1 MTIRALP
8 WILLLCALAARA
20 EVTESETTT
29 TFGNITTY
37 RSGGGYERQP
47 GTGGYNDNYNRYRDR
62 PDGYDDQYNRPRS
75 RRGEQT
81 DSQLGSGKT
90 NARKKPLDTAPSRQQ
105 RLRSRSSRQRSESSQ
120 EILQRYETP
129 GITTPGMS
137 TGYRSPYDPAQYRDR
152 GSRAIRGREN
162 PGYNQ
167 SNGGR
172 SRQPVQPMED
182 GALPEGGSDDAHAIT
197 R

>member
-1 MTIRALP
+1 MTIRASSLV
-8 WILLLCALAARA
+8 LLLCAVAAQA

-37 RSGGGYERQP
+37 RSGGGYERQYGP
-47 GTGGYNDNYNRYRDR
+47 GGYNDNYNRYRDR
-62 PDGYDDQYNRPRS
+62 SDGYDDQYNRPRS
-75 RRGEQT
+75 RRGEQP
-81 DSQLGSGKT
+81 DSQLGSG
-90 NARKKPLDTAPSRQQ
+90 NADARNKPLNTAPSRQQ
-105 RLRSRSSRQRSESSQ
+105 RLRSHSSRPRYESSQ
-120 EILQRYETP
+120 EIRQRYETP

-137 TGYRSPYDPAQYRDR
+137 TGYRSPYDPAQYRDHA
-152 GSRAIRGREN
+152 SRAIRGQEN